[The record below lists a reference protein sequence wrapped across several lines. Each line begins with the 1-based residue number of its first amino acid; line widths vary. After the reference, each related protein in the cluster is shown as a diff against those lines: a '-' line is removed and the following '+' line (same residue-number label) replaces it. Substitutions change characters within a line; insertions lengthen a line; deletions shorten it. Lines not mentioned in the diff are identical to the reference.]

1 MVLHYNSTMST
12 PLQVTITRD
21 GKGVGTYE
29 LAEVIR
35 LLGAGTL
42 KPTDLYWHE
51 GMVGWELVSKLDTSE
66 GLKLP
71 VEPEVNR
78 KSKNEF
84 FGCGCS
90 GLIFLI
96 YGFCSVYLYN
106 YSLGHDK
113 SVYNYSIGGDT
124 SGKAFSEAGAYCC
137 GAISLI
143 FLCFFI
149 FRKK

>member
-1 MVLHYNSTMST
+1 MALHCDSTMST

-29 LAEVIR
+29 LAEVLR
-35 LLGAGTL
+35 LLGSGTL

-51 GMVGWELVSKLDTSE
+51 GMVGWELVSKLDLSE
-66 GLKLP
+66 GSRLP
-71 VEPEVNR
+71 AEPEVNR
-78 KSKNEF
+78 KSKNES
-84 FGCGCS
+84 FGPGCS
-90 GLIFLI
+90 GLLFLI

-106 YSLGHDK
+106 L
-113 SVYNYSIGGDT
+113 GGDA
-124 SGKAFSEAGAYCC
+124 SGKAFSEGGAYCC